1 MQKTVIEGPGMKDYI
16 QGVGVVDY
24 FIHEHNASIDCK
36 RFNKDPQHTKPEGS
50 TLKVFA
56 VQDWTTGGWEQSMGP
71 VNGVV
76 RNVAFTNIATN
87 EIADTIC
94 EAK

>member
-16 QGVGVVDY
+16 QGVGAVDY
-24 FIHEHNASIDCK
+24 FMNEWNASVDCK
-36 RFNKDPQHTKPEGS
+36 RDNKDPQHTKPEGS

-56 VQDWTTGGWEQSMGP
+56 TRDWTTGGWEEYQGP

-76 RNVAFTNIATN
+76 RNVAFTNTVTN
-87 EIADTIC
+87 EKADTIC
-94 EAK
+94 QAK